1 MPARS
6 ARRQSSSAH
15 KPRDSAPRADPCSS
29 LGRPFPSSSSCL
41 PPSQLVRSSSHAAL
55 RARRSALRTRRS
67 SLRVCSLPR
76 REPAASLRVEAPQST
91 IAGTTTSPQPI
102 AEPRPL
108 LERDRPREVALARSI
123 GCVTH
128 RGVPTPQRQ
137 RRRRRPTRP
146 AAPMS
151 ASAPGPGTGVNARL
165 NNVAFVAVG
174 APDQ

>member
-1 MPARS
+1 MPARP

-15 KPRDSAPRADPCSS
+15 KPRDSAPRADPCRS

-41 PPSQLVRSSSHAAL
+41 PPSQLVRSSSHA
-55 RARRSALRTRRS
+55 ALRTRRS